1 MSLAKKLNPKDGM
14 KVRVVGKPAS
24 VDPDDVGSTSAA
36 SAEGINR
43 DILRKHRLPHGIQR
57 VRQLAIDDI
66 WSAVPFRQ
74 PER

>member
-43 DILRKHRLPHGIQR
+43 DALWKHLLPHGIQS
-57 VRQLAIDDI
+57 VRQPAIDDI
-66 WSAVPFRQ
+66 WSAVPFR
-74 PER
+74 PKR